1 MNFKTLHEKNM
12 YLIDRLL
19 TADLAQENGIFCDFE
34 KQNLFN
40 NNYST
45 KDILKE
51 MGHNHFELSLRRN
64 CETH

>member
-1 MNFKTLHEKNM
+1 MVFF
-12 YLIDRLL
+12 
-19 TADLAQENGIFCDFE
+19 GDFE

-51 MGHNHFELSLRRN
+51 MGHNHFELSLEKNCRN
-64 CETH
+64 TQT